1 MTRLEFLDL
10 LTKNG
15 IDTSI
20 VSFNDSTKDG
30 YCIRKNH
37 YRWEVLNRERGI
49 EYEVMGY
56 PSESDALICLFNRLI
71 IIYGKEQ
78 AQNINT

>member
-1 MTRLEFLDL
+1 MTRSEFLDL

-20 VSFNDSTKDG
+20 VCFHDSTKDG

-37 YRWEVLNRERGI
+37 SRWEVLNRERGI
-49 EYEVMGY
+49 EYEIMGY
-56 PSESDALICLFNRLI
+56 PSESDALTCLFNKLI
-71 IIYGKEQ
+71 VIYGKKSTD
-78 AQNINT
+78 INR